1 MTKIMKPGASL
12 SVIPAQR
19 ISKIVAK
26 EILALRRIGSNP
38 YCGLSSLGGSGMWE
52 FDRYFVIELCD
63 DKLTAMVD
71 FYSQHFDLHADD
83 REAWDVDVWDAE
95 KLHLESALITRK
107 HFLGLYSV
115 VRALLNGRTVTFS
128 DGSVFSRDLHMAS
141 VRTGME
147 VLETCTP
154 ITEGQPS

>member
-12 SVIPAQR
+12 SVITAQR

-38 YCGLSSLGGSGMWE
+38 YCSLSSLAGSGMWE
-52 FDRYFVIELCD
+52 FDRYFVIELRD
-63 DKLTAMVD
+63 DKLTAMMD
-71 FYSQHFDLHADD
+71 FYTQDFDSRADD
-83 REAWDVDVWDAE
+83 SEAWDVDAYEAE
-95 KLHLESALITRK
+95 KKHLECTPITPEN
-107 HFLGLYSV
+107 FADLYRV

-128 DGSVFSRDLHMAS
+128 DGSVLSRDLHMAS